1 MYGCGG
7 WLDAIVSV
15 FPLGVMVTLSPAT
28 NETLSVRPLTL
39 LVTWPE
45 AIPKGEV
52 PVPSPVSDESRLTDV
67 SPSKE
72 EIVSV
77 FPLGVSVTFEP
88 ATNETLS
95 NSPLKL
101 FTACPDAIL
110 EEVIELSAN

>member
-7 WLDAIVSV
+7 WLDAIVRV

-28 NETLSVRPLTL
+28 NETSSVRPLTL

-52 PVPSPVSDESRLTDV
+52 PVPSPVSDESLLTAV

-72 EIVSV
+72 AIVSV
-77 FPLGVSVTFEP
+77 FPLGVRVTFDP
-88 ATNETLS
+88 AANETLS

-101 FTACPDAIL
+101 FTTCPDAIFD
-110 EEVIELSAN
+110 EVTELS